1 MAAVEPSEEP
11 SLAPELSAE
20 VGAAQ
25 DALRR
30 AVQAAGLANDPTRH
44 ALEALATH
52 LGALHHLLAEGT
64 LALAAQ
70 IRRAQRPVSDAGP
83 HWLEQAAGAGA
94 PARRRWRGTA
104 LAAAGALF
112 GTALLFGGG
121 GYLWGRWSALA
132 SVRETESGWAAMFR
146 DGPRAAADW
155 LDLATWNDPR
165 QALAQCGSGNT
176 AVQGGRKA
184 CRVPLWVEAPPK
196 PTAP

>member
-1 MAAVEPSEEP
+1 MAAVEPSEGP

-83 HWLEQAAGAGA
+83 HRLEQAAG
-94 PARRRWRGTA
+94 
-104 LAAAGALF
+104 L
-112 GTALLFGGG
+112 
-121 GYLWGRWSALA
+121 
-132 SVRETESGWAAMFR
+132 
-146 DGPRAAADW
+146 
-155 LDLATWNDPR
+155 
-165 QALAQCGSGNT
+165 
-176 AVQGGRKA
+176 
-184 CRVPLWVEAPPK
+184 K